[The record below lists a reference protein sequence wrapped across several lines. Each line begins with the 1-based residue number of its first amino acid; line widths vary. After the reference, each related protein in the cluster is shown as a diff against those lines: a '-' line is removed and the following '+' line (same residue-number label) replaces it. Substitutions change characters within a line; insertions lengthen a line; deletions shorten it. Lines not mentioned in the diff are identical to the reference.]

1 MQTFFNRAS
10 FWRSDVKSELTA
22 IAEAPADL
30 KTASETAP
38 TRARKGKRRS
48 TVTPSAGGTVR
59 FFLSK
64 AESNGIPVLDREFS
78 SEPEAILESLK
89 TGKTYFVITEWKG
102 AADLS
107 KKMPL
112 IRKEVVTSRRQ
123 TAD

>member
-1 MQTFFNRAS
+1 M
-10 FWRSDVKSELTA
+10 KGELA
-22 IAEAPADL
+22 VIAEPPADS
-30 KTASETAP
+30 KNTSETTP
-38 TRARKGKRRS
+38 TRTRKGKRRS
-48 TVTPSAGGTVR
+48 TPTASSGGTVR

-78 SEPEAILESLK
+78 TEPEAILESLK
-89 TGKTYFVITEWKG
+89 TGKTYFVISEWKG

-112 IRKEVVTSRRQ
+112 IRKEVVTGRRQ